1 VLALLLAVRSGM
13 LLPMI
18 NAEVSKS
25 GSETAISTIRKFSRK
40 VRGSGLIRTVRDKR
54 YFERGASKIVKK
66 KRTLK
71 SIQRRKEYNQLLKE
85 GKVTEEPR
93 QHGLPV
99 RGTQTGHATRFPS
112 QTPQAGEPQRLSQ
125 PALVSEGVPIA
136 H

>member
-1 VLALLLAVRSGM
+1 MLALLLAVCGGM

-18 NAEVSKS
+18 NAEVTKS

-40 VRGSGLIRTVRDKR
+40 VRGAGLIRTVRDKR

-93 QHGLPV
+93 QHG
-99 RGTQTGHATRFPS
+99 HATRFPS
-112 QTPQAGEPQRLSQ
+112 QTSQTGEPQRSSQ
-125 PALVSEGVPIA
+125 PAPVQDGAPIA

>member
-1 VLALLLAVRSGM
+1 MLLTVLSGM

-40 VRGSGLIRTVRDKR
+40 VRGSGIIRTVRDKR

-71 SIQRRKEYNQLLKE
+71 SIRRRKEYNQLLKE
-85 GKVTEEPR
+85 GKVTEAPR
-93 QHGLPV
+93 QH
-99 RGTQTGHATRFPS
+99 GHATRFPS
-112 QTPQAGEPQRLSQ
+112 QGIESPQATRPNEEAPVIR
-125 PALVSEGVPIA
+125 
-136 H
+136 

>member
-1 VLALLLAVRSGM
+1 MPAVS
-13 LLPMI
+13 LSDIVSPMI

-40 VRGSGLIRTVRDKR
+40 VRGSGIIKTVRDKR

-85 GKVTEEPR
+85 GKVTEETR
-93 QHGLPV
+93 QYG
-99 RGTQTGHATRFPS
+99 RMTRFPS
-112 QTPQAGEPQRLSQ
+112 KTSESQ
-125 PALVSEGVPIA
+125 QKVRPNEEAPAIR
-136 H
+136 